1 MDLSKVFY
9 TINHD
14 FLITKLESNEFS
26 NNALQARRKKI
37 KSERAEKKPTSVY
50 LMFDV

>member
-14 FLITKLESNEFS
+14 FLITKLESYEFS